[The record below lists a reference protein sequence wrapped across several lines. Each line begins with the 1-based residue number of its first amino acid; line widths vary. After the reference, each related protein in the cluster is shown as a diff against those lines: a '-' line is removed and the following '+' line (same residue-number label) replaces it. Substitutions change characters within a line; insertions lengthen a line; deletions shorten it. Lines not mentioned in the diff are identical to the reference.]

1 MEINTKIKYY
11 QTYSIL
17 LDIDYANLK
26 ETRNE
31 EYGNYCLKNGVKLY
45 DFSNRY
51 LYAYNKKAKYLNQ
64 ELESEPK

>member
-11 QTYSIL
+11 QTYSIP

-26 ETRNE
+26 EGRNE
-31 EYGNYCLKNGVKLY
+31 EYGDYCLKNGVQLY
-45 DFSNRY
+45 GFSNRY

-64 ELESEPK
+64 ERESESK

>member
-11 QTYSIL
+11 QTYSIP

-31 EYGNYCLKNGVKLY
+31 EYGDYCLKLY
-45 DFSNRY
+45 GFSNRY

-64 ELESEPK
+64 ELESESK

>member
-11 QTYSIL
+11 QTYSIP

-26 ETRNE
+26 EGRNE
-31 EYGNYCLKNGVKLY
+31 EYGDYCLKNGVQLY
-45 DFSNRY
+45 GFSNRY

-64 ELESEPK
+64 DLESESK